1 MTIAEILKAKGITDD
16 VIQAI
21 QEEMKT
27 NKIFTAS
34 EENLDIR
41 YGKLKTEH
49 EGKIAELTEAQKL
62 IEDMKKSSKGNEELQ
77 GKITGY
83 ETQVAEL
90 QKQLQETKI
99 ESAIQIALLSEK
111 VDDVPYLSYKL
122 NENLKKDGKAIELD
136 DNGNIKG
143 WDDMLSG
150 LKTQFPTH
158 FETSTGD
165 GYKVVDPQKLP
176 RGNGGDAVP
185 TKEDFKAMS
194 YEQRVALKQ
203 KNEELYKQLK
213 N

>member
-16 VIQAI
+16 VIQAV

-41 YGKLKTEH
+41 YGKLKKEH
-49 EGKIAELTEAQKL
+49 DGQVAELTEAQKL
-62 IEDMKKSSKGNEELQ
+62 IEEMKKSSKGNEELQ

-83 ETQVAEL
+83 ENQVAEL

-99 ESAIQIALLSEK
+99 ESAIKIALLSEK
-111 VDDVPYLSYKL
+111 ADDVPYLSFKL
-122 NENLKKDGKAIELD
+122 NEKLKKEGKAIELD
-136 DNGNIKG
+136 DNDNIKG

-158 FETSTGD
+158 FETNSGD
-165 GYKVVDPQKLP
+165 GYTVVDPQKLP
-176 RGNGGDAVP
+176 RGGGNDAVP
-185 TKEDFKAMS
+185 TKDDFKAMS

-203 KNEELYKQLK
+203 KNEELYNKLK
-213 N
+213 G

>member
-49 EGKIAELTEAQKL
+49 EGK
-62 IEDMKKSSKGNEELQ
+62 
-77 GKITGY
+77 
-83 ETQVAEL
+83 VAEL

-122 NENLKKDGKAIELD
+122 NEKLKKDGKAIELD

-165 GYKVVDPQKLP
+165 GYRVVDPQKLP

-185 TKEDFKAMS
+185 TKEDFKAMT

-203 KNEELYKQLK
+203 KNEELYKTLK